1 MALNTP
7 YQSALAAA
15 RLLPSSGTSV
25 GKSAAGPSPGSSRSF
40 RHQSVTPMKNNLSSE
55 TQTPE
60 GLLTDLRALVSEAE
74 SMIAGAPGA
83 EDADAVTTLRAR
95 FEAAQE
101 RLGEVYASARK
112 NVVAGAKYTDQ
123 TIRANPYQSLA

>member
-1 MALNTP
+1 
-7 YQSALAAA
+7 
-15 RLLPSSGTSV
+15 
-25 GKSAAGPSPGSSRSF
+25 
-40 RHQSVTPMKNNLSSE
+40 MKNNLSSE

-83 EDADAVTTLRAR
+83 DDADVVTTLRAR

-112 NVVAGAKYTDQ
+112 NVAAGAKYTDQ
-123 TIRANPYQSLA
+123 TIRANPYQSLAIALGAGLLVGVLVGRRSK